1 MDKKL
6 YLWTYQ
12 NNTKILYYIIRGDIM
27 GKVVKLRKSGKS
39 LIITIPMAICEMFGL
54 KEGSLVEIEPF
65 TSNSMQLKVK

>member
-1 MDKKL
+1 
-6 YLWTYQ
+6 
-12 NNTKILYYIIRGDIM
+12 M

-39 LIITIPMAICEMFGL
+39 LIITIPMAIAEMFNL